1 MQLYFNLAKASD
13 VPLSESINS
22 GWMLPSQIGGKFSAM
37 CWFFGRDLFKSLSPS
52 VPVGLIETDVGG
64 TPDQHWSSQD
74 ALDECKQGVINKPWG
89 WPNNFTDSVL
99 WNGKVV
105 PLLRNVIRGAVWMQG
120 ESNANADGRLY
131 NCSFQAM
138 IKDWRAKWTQGTS
151 GNTEPEFAFG
161 WAQLNSCSNATHWIE
176 NATAD
181 PTPGLE
187 DPFGMW
193 NRGLQS
199 IRLAQ
204 DATLAL
210 PSTFQAVILDTPVA
224 SGAIHSPY
232 KQPAGARLA
241 RGALSLVYGSPQPYP
256 KVCLCV
262 IDTPPCDCTV
272 RVCCDLAVD
281 PCQTAVM
288 NLPHCHWTVL

>member
-1 MQLYFNLAKASD
+1 
-13 VPLSESINS
+13 
-22 GWMLPSQIGGKFSAM
+22 
-37 CWFFGRDLFKSLSPS
+37 
-52 VPVGLIETDVGG
+52 
-64 TPDQHWSSQD
+64 
-74 ALDECKQGVINKPWG
+74 
-89 WPNNFTDSVL
+89 
-99 WNGKVV
+99 
-105 PLLRNVIRGAVWMQG
+105 
-120 ESNANADGRLY
+120 
-131 NCSFQAM
+131 M

-151 GNTEPEFAFG
+151 GNTDPEFAFG

-241 RGALSLVYGSPQPYP
+241 RGALNLVYGSPQPYP
-256 KVCLCV
+256 KVCLFV
-262 IDTPPCDCTV
+262 IDTPPCECTV